1 MSPSI
6 SGILQKKKYFT
17 ILDKDLEHPR
27 KKYFDVVCFDIIKDD
42 QFYHELRYRE
52 LPFFT
57 GLVLFDVETENS
69 SYVPFKFWKRN
80 LKVTNPEN
88 ALKVLDPSDFRYF
101 ILHAQFCIVGNHLNR
116 PQGHQMDN
124 FQVVETDAHEI
135 QIQQM
140 NEYLNSL
147 TPVYNYLNA
156 LHYDKIRN
164 YLFCHSCRQNKRYTL
179 IDEYNRYKNQA
190 FYVCRKCAGNEIVAM
205 LKTRIEITSEF
216 KKYLSKMLK
225 RYNDV
230 VKVLNIFNPNFDI
243 IAHREATLV
252 NVRKKKIQKAN
263 EKKGTI
269 WDFPIPYP
277 LQIFYAKKHRVE
289 LLPAQIMALEHGL
302 LHNQDELIVS
312 STSSGKTMI
321 GEMAGIGKI
330 IENKIQILTK
340 NNNQKNPFDNS
351 RSKSHYSKDESYTF
365 SEEQVKFLQ
374 TMKKIKSKAK
384 MLYLVPIVALANM
397 RFQEYKELQ
406 KIGVNSA
413 LKIGI
418 SHISRK
424 AGVKEDL
431 GTLTKADVVI
441 ATYEAIDILLR
452 SGHPYLLRDFRTIVV
467 DEIQMLADP
476 ERGFILDGL
485 IARLRLYLP
494 KAQMLYLSATIS
506 DPEKL
511 ATHLR
516 ASLIHYKD
524 RPVPIERHL
533 VICMDEPT
541 KFKHLRRLVREEYR
555 VKSSFGFK
563 GQTIVFTNSRKNTEK
578 LAEQLRKNNITAY
591 AYHGGLDYGKR
602 KFIEKSFEMQ
612 KVACV
617 VTTAALAAGVD
628 FPASLVVFYSLVMG
642 IQPLT
647 VADFE
652 QMSGRAGRLKKHDLG
667 KVYLLI
673 TPGKTFTAAY
683 METEEQLAMRL
694 LKGEIE
700 ALQLPPNDELQYAEI
715 LAIIS
720 MYSYDRTLERG
731 ISKGNLRYF
740 HSLLFNG
747 DFDLKSAIKYLYRV
761 HMIRPVYNNTEF
773 RTTKFGKAVAESY
786 LSLSQAIQIRKEL
799 TRPVTEENPAPDM
812 LILAQSL
819 NKFMNVY
826 VTNRM
831 LAELS
836 LKSERQS
843 RSNNLFSNSV
853 LSMISADYMGKK
865 QRGRLNRRVYETII
879 RWIEDIFN
887 CSCEDSP
894 YCDCG
899 RKNVE
904 GFIFDYRLSGLS
916 ISEIVQVFKDEFEIK
931 IFPGDLIDYLER
943 IIYSLLA
950 IQKIGKSV
958 TVSPQTMLQLKEI
971 PKLINQL
978 IGPRKLP
985 KK

>member
-1 MSPSI
+1 MAPSI
-6 SGILQKKKYFT
+6 SGILQKKKYFI
-17 ILDKDLEHPR
+17 ILDKDNEHPR
-27 KKYFDVVCFDIIKDD
+27 KKYFDVVCFEIIKDD
-42 QFYHELRYRE
+42 PFYHELRYRE
-52 LPFFT
+52 RPFFT
-57 GLVLFDVETENS
+57 GLVLFDIETENGS
-69 SYVPFKFWKRN
+69 FVPFKFWKRN
-80 LKVTNPEN
+80 LKATVPEN
-88 ALKVLDPSDFRYF
+88 ALRVIDPTEFRNF
-101 ILHAQFCIVGNHLNR
+101 ILNAKFCIVGNHLNR
-116 PQGHQMDN
+116 PQGHQFEN
-124 FQVVETDAHEI
+124 YQVVETEAHEV
-135 QIQQM
+135 QKEQM
-140 NEYLNSL
+140 DDYLKSL
-147 TPVYNYLNA
+147 QPIYKYLEN
-156 LHYDKIRN
+156 LQYTNIRN
-164 YLFCHSCRQNKRYTL
+164 YLFCHSCKQEKRYTL
-179 IDEYNRYKNQA
+179 IDEFNRYKNQA
-190 FYVCRKCAGNEIVAM
+190 FFVCRKCAGNEIINS
-205 LKTRIEITSEF
+205 LKTRIEISSAF
-216 KKYLSKMLK
+216 KSYLRQMLK

-230 VKVLNIFNPNFDI
+230 VKVLNIFSPNFDI
-243 IAHREATLV
+243 LAHREATLV
-252 NVRKKKIQKAN
+252 NIKKKKIKSTE
-263 EKKGTI
+263 EKRQTI

-277 LQIFYAKKHRVE
+277 LQIYYSQKKRVE

-321 GEMAGIGKI
+321 GEMTGIGKI
-330 IENKIQILTK
+330 IENKIEILIK
-340 NNNQKNPFDNS
+340 NQNLISPFPLQEKIKNIKP
-351 RSKSHYSKDESYTF
+351 EAIQF
-365 SEEQVKFLQ
+365 SAEQQKFLKR
-374 TMKKIKSKAK
+374 MKSIKSSKK

-397 RFQEYKELQ
+397 RFQEYKELE
-406 KIGVNSA
+406 KFGVKSA

-424 AGVKEDL
+424 EGIKEDF
-431 GTLTKADVVI
+431 GSLTKADVVI

-452 SGHPYLLRDFRTIVV
+452 SGHPFLLRDFRTVVV

-485 IARLRLYLP
+485 IARLRLHLP

-511 ATHLR
+511 ANHLR
-516 ASLIHYKD
+516 ATLIHYKD
-524 RPVPIERHL
+524 RPVPIERHI
-533 VICMDEPT
+533 VMCMDEAT
-541 KFKHLRRLVREEYR
+541 KFKHMRRLVREEYR
-555 VKSSFGFK
+555 KRSSFGYK

-578 LAEQLRKNNITAY
+578 LAEQLRKNNIKAY

-602 KFIEKSFEMQ
+602 KFIEKSFELQ
-612 KVACV
+612 KIACV

-628 FPASLVVFYSLVMG
+628 FPASLVIFYNLTMG

-673 TPGKTFTAAY
+673 TPGKSFMASY
-683 METEEQLAMRL
+683 METEEQLAIRL

-700 ALQLPPNDELQYAEI
+700 PLQLAPNDDKQYSEI

-720 MYSYDRTLERG
+720 MYSYDRRPERG
-731 ISKGNLRYF
+731 ISKNNLRFF

-747 DFDLKSAIKYLYRV
+747 EFHLKSAVKYLYQEK
-761 HMIRPVYNNTEF
+761 MIKPVYNNTEF
-773 RTTKFGKAVAESY
+773 RTTRFGKAVAESY
-786 LSLSQAIQIRKEL
+786 LSLKQAIEIRNELIHQI
-799 TRPVTEENPAPDM
+799 TEENPPADM
-812 LILAQSL
+812 LRLAQNL
-819 NKFMNVY
+819 NSFMNVY

-853 LSMISADYMGKK
+853 LSMIHADYMGKK
-865 QRGRLNRRVYETII
+865 HRTHINRRVYEVIL
-879 RWIEDIFN
+879 RWVEDIFN
-887 CSCEDSP
+887 CTCEDSP

-904 GFIFDYRLSGLS
+904 GFIFDYRLSGLT
-916 ISEIVQVFKDEFEIK
+916 ISEIIETFKEEFEIK

-950 IQKIGKSV
+950 IQKIGKSIAI
-958 TVSPQTMLQLKEI
+958 PAQTMLRIKEI
-971 PKLINQL
+971 PKIINLL
-978 IGPRKLP
+978 IGPRKN
-985 KK
+985 KGK